1 MLRYSIFILALFV
14 FISGFFCACKK
25 ESFITDGD
33 AKFRLSEDTL
43 HFDTVFTTRGST
55 TQYFLVFND
64 NDQKLLI
71 NNIQLMGGSSSYFK
85 LNIDGSAGTQFSNIE
100 LAAND
105 SLYGFATVTINP
117 NADSLPF
124 VIRDSIKIEYNG
136 RAVFLQLEA
145 YGKNAIFLR
154 NAIIDKDTTWN
165 KKFPIVILGELTVKE
180 GSKLTITKGTN
191 IYVNANSPIIV
202 NGTLE
207 AIGDTI
213 PNQITFQGDRLDE
226 PYKNY
231 PGSWPG
237 IYFKEKSHSNIL
249 EYCQLKNAYQ
259 GVIVQSPSP
268 VSGVK
273 LQLNQCI
280 FDNIY
285 DVAIGG
291 INSSIAAENCLVS
304 NCGYNVSVVSGG
316 NYDFKHCTLAS
327 YGNNYV
333 AHKNPVLAISNTSS
347 EKVNNDLT
355 FNIGNSIVYG
365 EGGLVDN
372 EIVLS
377 KDASKAFAFN
387 AQNILY
393 KCKKNLD
400 ASLATLTNCIQNQS
414 PLFDSTDNARRTY
427 LFTLKE
433 NSPCRDAGTNASFL
447 PFDLVGK
454 IRSNATQPDLG
465 CYTFY
470 KK

>member
-1 MLRYSIFILALFV
+1 
-14 FISGFFCACKK
+14 
-25 ESFITDGD
+25 
-33 AKFRLSEDTL
+33 
-43 HFDTVFTTRGST
+43 
-55 TQYFLVFND
+55 
-64 NDQKLLI
+64 
-71 NNIQLMGGSSSYFK
+71 
-85 LNIDGSAGTQFSNIE
+85 
-100 LAAND
+100 
-105 SLYGFATVTINP
+105 
-117 NADSLPF
+117 
-124 VIRDSIKIEYNG
+124 
-136 RAVFLQLEA
+136 
-145 YGKNAIFLR
+145 
-154 NAIIDKDTTWN
+154 
-165 KKFPIVILGELTVKE
+165 
-180 GSKLTITKGTN
+180 
-191 IYVNANSPIIV
+191 
-202 NGTLE
+202 
-207 AIGDTI
+207 
-213 PNQITFQGDRLDE
+213 
-226 PYKNY
+226 
-231 PGSWPG
+231 
-237 IYFKEKSHSNIL
+237 
-249 EYCQLKNAYQ
+249 
-259 GVIVQSPSP
+259 
-268 VSGVK
+268 
-273 LQLNQCI
+273 
-280 FDNIY
+280 
-285 DVAIGG
+285 
-291 INSSIAAENCLVS
+291 
-304 NCGYNVSVVSGG
+304 
-316 NYDFKHCTLAS
+316 LAS

-414 PLFDSTDNARRTY
+414 PLFDSTDNTRRTY